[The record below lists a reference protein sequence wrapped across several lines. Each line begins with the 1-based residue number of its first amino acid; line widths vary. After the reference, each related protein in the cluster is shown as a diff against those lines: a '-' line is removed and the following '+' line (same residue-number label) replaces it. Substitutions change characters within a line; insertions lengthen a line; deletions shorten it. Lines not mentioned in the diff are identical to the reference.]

1 VELPH
6 PDDQTLASTEGT
18 SAMTAE
24 ETSMI
29 ARGFVDFYHSTFSSA
44 RRDLAVLY
52 APDAVMTYAGTS
64 ISGAANIV
72 EHLADLPIGIVTLS
86 TETLDAQP
94 LSAGGYVILV
104 TASMTT
110 DDEQMHSAVSE
121 LFVLE
126 MKGSA
131 SCVVKNHI
139 FQVVFK

>member
-1 VELPH
+1 
-6 PDDQTLASTEGT
+6 
-18 SAMTAE
+18 
-24 ETSMI
+24 
-29 ARGFVDFYHSTFSSA
+29 
-44 RRDLAVLY
+44 
-52 APDAVMTYAGTS
+52 MTYAGTS